1 MWLFRF
7 VSVFLLFFV
16 PLPSLVYTFSDSFPQ
31 CRSHVP
37 SILRQW
43 HRGMLL
49 GFDLESL
56 CVGGREIGE
65 RDLERLN
72 LWIAAHG
79 AWRCSAMSA
88 IDAAQALEVVL
99 RAPLR
104 VPVAPHGAGRWQSFA
119 LLDRR
124 NQNFVNEL
132 PRCSQRSTR

>member
-1 MWLFRF
+1 M
-7 VSVFLLFFV
+7 
-16 PLPSLVYTFSDSFPQ
+16 PLPSLVYTFSESLPQ

-49 GFDLESL
+49 GFELESL
-56 CVGGREIGE
+56 CVAGREISE

-72 LWIAAHG
+72 LWISAHG
-79 AWRCSAMSA
+79 AWRCSAMPWH
-88 IDAAQALEVVL
+88 DAADALELVL

-104 VPVAPHGAGRWQSFA
+104 VPVAPHGAGRWQSLPA

-124 NQNFVNEL
+124 IQNFVNEL
-132 PRCSQRSTR
+132 P